1 MTSHEHDPDKHLVR
15 DAADLH
21 QRLSRLHEHAAIAWD
36 RDGMTVLDEFITVT
50 DPIKDKDAI
59 YQHRVIGYAVDRG
72 RRIFR
77 LVLDETNELGIRWIE
92 YDRHAPTN
100 MADRKLVEDE

>member
-1 MTSHEHDPDKHLVR
+1 MTSHRYDPDKHLVR
-15 DAADLH
+15 DAADFQ

-36 RDGMTVLDEFITVT
+36 RDGMTVLDEVVIVS
-50 DPIKDKDAI
+50 DPIADAGALREHI
-59 YQHRVIGYAVDRG
+59 LGYAVDRG

-77 LVLDETNELGIRWIE
+77 LVRDAADDLGIRWVE

-100 MADRKLVEDE
+100 MAVRELVEDE